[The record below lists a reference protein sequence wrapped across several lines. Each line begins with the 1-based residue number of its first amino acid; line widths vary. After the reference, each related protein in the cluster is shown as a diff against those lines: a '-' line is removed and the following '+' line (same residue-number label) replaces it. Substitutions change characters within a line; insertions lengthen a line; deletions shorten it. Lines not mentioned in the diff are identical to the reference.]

1 MQPALFL
8 LLHKMSIQ
16 LANHLKQAAQTDTRL
31 TVAGLRGSS
40 PALLVSMLAT
50 TGNCCCIVP
59 DEHQVAILEDDLRL
73 FSNVRI
79 LTYPGYEIPP
89 YTPLSPDRV
98 STAARISTLYQLQNT
113 DDPFI
118 LIVSVEA
125 LMRRIMPQKLLA
137 DAAELIMTGEE
148 VAQDELIATLIHS
161 GYEQVSL
168 VQTVGD
174 FSVRGGIIDIY
185 PPPFV
190 VEGARATGKTLQ
202 DGPIRLDF
210 FGDTVESLR
219 AFDPITQRS
228 QQDLQ
233 EAVLLPVSDI
243 FFPPADAGITLRQHL
258 AETALTQQWDN
269 KQTAQLAEQI
279 EQQHRFAGIEFFLPL
294 FYQDI
299 HQSPTTVL
307 AYLPPDTRI
316 ISMDPEANRKTA
328 NIVHERIV
336 ANFAV
341 AQEKKVPALLP
352 TQLFLEPEQLAQEMG
367 RFPQLFCSDF
377 GGGEE
382 TLVAFTT
389 TNHQLLKQDI
399 EVQRKKRGILTPLND
414 QIYAWQEQ
422 GDQVILCCRSSRHAR
437 NLAELLEKH
446 QHTIVFVQAPLD
458 PLHLAAE
465 NPAQSLFLC
474 DHPLSAG
481 FSLAEQKI
489 HFLSESELFGEMRL
503 GSKKTSRQTKGE
515 SVRFTELRDLDVVV
529 HRDHGI
535 GIYHGL
541 ITIEIQGIKN
551 DFMLIEY
558 KGGDK
563 LYLPVDRLNLISRYE
578 GLSDREPKIDK
589 LGTQSWQSAKARVKE
604 EVWKIAHELLNIYAR
619 REMRQGRR
627 FTPPGE
633 MYHELE
639 ESFPYDETAG
649 QDKAITETI
658 DDLTSDQ
665 PMDRLICGDVGY
677 GKTEIA
683 VRAAFKVV
691 EDGFQVAILVP
702 TTVLAEQHA
711 KTFRE
716 RMAGFPVTIDCINRF
731 RSSADQLRIIKDL
744 AAAKIDIIIGTHRLL
759 SKDVVYNNLGLL
771 IVDEEHR
778 FGVSH
783 KEKIKQI
790 KAEVDILTLTATPIP
805 RTLEMSLLG
814 IRDLSVISSP
824 PEHRLPVKTFV
835 ARYDEL
841 VIKEAVSKEMRR
853 QGQVFFVHNRVKS
866 IHRMAATVQGL
877 VPEARIAVAHG
888 QMAGKDLE
896 AIMVAFV
903 NKQIDVLICTTI
915 IESGL
920 DIPSANTIIINR
932 ADTLGLAE
940 IYQLRG
946 RVGRS
951 STQSYA
957 YLLVPS
963 LDGLSRDSKDRL
975 QALMDCNE
983 LGGGFKL
990 AMSDLQIRGGGNL
1003 LGVSQ
1008 SGHIAAIGYELYLDL
1023 LQKTVADLKAQAAR
1037 AGTLGTEIAEELDP
1051 EINLQISAYIPESY
1065 IPDVSQRYIAY
1076 RRISSLTT
1084 TDETQYADLQD
1095 ELVDRYGT
1103 LPAETINLLQV
1114 VSLKKELIALKISKL
1129 EKGKDVLVFS
1139 FLKTTPIDPALLLQ
1153 YLQTKGHQGKQTG
1166 PQTVSAPGRR
1176 IQPMTPARTRA
1187 PLKRPGPAAAA
1198 ALSLVPVLTPDGR
1211 LVVPARFTSPE
1222 ELFAT
1227 VRKTLADL
1235 RQLVPIPFLNQ
1246 DGNAKAS
1253 KQ

>member
-1 MQPALFL
+1 MQPVLFL

-16 LANHLKQAAQTDTRL
+16 LADHLKHTIRTETQL

-59 DEHQVAILEDDLRL
+59 DDHQVALLEDDLRL

-79 LTYPGYEIPP
+79 LTYPAYEIPP
-89 YTPLSPDRV
+89 YTPLSPDRIT
-98 STAARISTLYQLQNT
+98 TAARISTLYQLQQA

-137 DAAELIMTGEE
+137 NSAELIMAGED
-148 VAQDELIATLIHS
+148 VARDELLATLIHS
-161 GYEQVSL
+161 GYEQVAL

-185 PPPFV
+185 PPPFIV
-190 VEGARATGKTLQ
+190 DGARTVNKTLQ

-210 FGDTVESLR
+210 FGDTIESLR

-243 FFPPADAGITLRQHL
+243 LFPPADPGINLQQYL
-258 AETALTQQWDN
+258 AETAGNLQWDCE
-269 KQTAQLAEQI
+269 QTAQLGEQI
-279 EQQHRFAGIEFFLPL
+279 ERQHRFAGIEFFLPL
-294 FYQDI
+294 FYRDI
-299 HQSPTTVL
+299 HPPPTTVL

-336 ANFAV
+336 ANFAL
-341 AQEKKVPALLP
+341 AREKQVPALLP

-367 RFPQLFCSDF
+367 RFAQLFCSDF
-377 GGGEE
+377 SDSGE
-382 TLVAFTT
+382 TQTALPTT
-389 TNHQLLKQDI
+389 THQRLKPDI
-399 EVQRKKRGILTPLND
+399 EVQRKKRGILTPLSD
-414 QIYAWQEQ
+414 QIRTWQEQ

-437 NLAELLEKH
+437 TLAELLEKH
-446 QHTIVFVQAPLD
+446 QHTIVFVQAPLH
-458 PLHLAAE
+458 PLHLATE
-465 NPAQSLFLC
+465 HPARSLLLC
-474 DHPLSAG
+474 DHPLNAG
-481 FSLAEQKI
+481 FSLREQKI

-503 GSKKTSRQTKGE
+503 GSKKSSRQQKGE
-515 SVRFTELRDLDVVV
+515 SVRFTELRDMDVVV

-541 ITIEIQGIKN
+541 ITIEIQEIKN

-578 GLSDREPKIDK
+578 GLSDRDPKIDK
-589 LGTQSWQSAKARVKE
+589 LGTQSWQSAKAKVKE
-604 EVWKIAHELLNIYAR
+604 EVWKIAQELLIIYAR
-619 REMRQGRR
+619 REMREGRR
-627 FTPPGE
+627 FAPPGE

-711 KTFRE
+711 KTFKE

-731 RSSADQLRIIKDL
+731 RSSADQRRIIKDL
-744 AAAKIDIIIGTHRLL
+744 AAGRIDIIIGTHRLL

-824 PEHRLPVKTFV
+824 PE
-835 ARYDEL
+835 
-841 VIKEAVSKEMRR
+841 
-853 QGQVFFVHNRVKS
+853 
-866 IHRMAATVQGL
+866 
-877 VPEARIAVAHG
+877 
-888 QMAGKDLE
+888 
-896 AIMVAFV
+896 
-903 NKQIDVLICTTI
+903 
-915 IESGL
+915 
-920 DIPSANTIIINR
+920 
-932 ADTLGLAE
+932 
-940 IYQLRG
+940 
-946 RVGRS
+946 
-951 STQSYA
+951 
-957 YLLVPS
+957 
-963 LDGLSRDSKDRL
+963 
-975 QALMDCNE
+975 
-983 LGGGFKL
+983 
-990 AMSDLQIRGGGNL
+990 
-1003 LGVSQ
+1003 
-1008 SGHIAAIGYELYLDL
+1008 
-1023 LQKTVADLKAQAAR
+1023 
-1037 AGTLGTEIAEELDP
+1037 
-1051 EINLQISAYIPESY
+1051 
-1065 IPDVSQRYIAY
+1065 
-1076 RRISSLTT
+1076 
-1084 TDETQYADLQD
+1084 
-1095 ELVDRYGT
+1095 
-1103 LPAETINLLQV
+1103 
-1114 VSLKKELIALKISKL
+1114 
-1129 EKGKDVLVFS
+1129 
-1139 FLKTTPIDPALLLQ
+1139 
-1153 YLQTKGHQGKQTG
+1153 
-1166 PQTVSAPGRR
+1166 
-1176 IQPMTPARTRA
+1176 
-1187 PLKRPGPAAAA
+1187 
-1198 ALSLVPVLTPDGR
+1198 
-1211 LVVPARFTSPE
+1211 
-1222 ELFAT
+1222 
-1227 VRKTLADL
+1227 
-1235 RQLVPIPFLNQ
+1235 
-1246 DGNAKAS
+1246 
-1253 KQ
+1253 